1 MTVHYKEFMRTSM
14 VCIEGTIYTYKAR
27 VIPRRITMIKGGMQW
42 SNWPLVGELAKV
54 DKTRM

>member
-1 MTVHYKEFMRTSM
+1 MHRRNNLH
-14 VCIEGTIYTYKAR
+14 IQGKAR
-27 VIPRRITMIKGGMQW
+27 VIPRGITMIKRGMQW